1 MLDLSKP
8 FAIIQKEDGPQ
19 VLLLSGP
26 VRRLEALA
34 QIPRKQ
40 GKDAAGKRYDTLSLV
55 PFSQIKEKGYE
66 VKQGDE
72 ALLCMEIQE
81 QREVPLEELLAWIPD
96 LPVDLAG
103 EPRFDEDE
111 ATYQATVA
119 AVIEKEIG
127 EGQGANFVIPRTCRA
142 KLKGWTPGVGLT
154 VLRRLL
160 RRDYGTYWKYA
171 FYDGERMFIGS
182 TPEKHLSVD
191 KGRVVMNPISGTFR
205 KKPDMAPA
213 ELRNELL
220 KFLRD
225 PKEIN
230 ELFMVV
236 DEELKMMSK
245 MCEKGGLIVG
255 PLLKE
260 MSRLVHSEYLLV
272 GQSGRDVVDLL
283 RESMFAATVTGSP
296 VESAC
301 HIIAKYEPSP
311 RRYYASSIALIGRDE
326 DGEDFLDSPILIRSF
341 EVDRAGEVLL
351 RVGATLVRD
360 SVPSDEVAETKSK
373 SAAVLG
379 ALTDANARPNPRV
392 LDPLAKDPLV
402 VERLFERNQNLST
415 FWFLKQEQRHGVGPL
430 QGVKFAMID
439 NEDDFLA
446 MFGHL
451 LEHLG
456 AEVTLTS
463 WKSFDLAKVGDSI
476 VVPGPGPGNP
486 GHTTDPKM
494 ALNGKVIDQLLRD
507 KKPFMA
513 VCLGHQILCQRLGLK
528 IGKKQELT
536 QGVQKRIDYYG
547 RPEDVGFYNTFC
559 GYVDPSR
566 KDLEYSADPNGEV
579 HALRGAH
586 FASFQFHPESILT
599 RNGYAIVEEAARR
612 VAGR

>member
-8 FAIIQKEDGPQ
+8 FAIIQKEDAPQ

-26 VRRLEALA
+26 VRRLDTLA

-40 GKDAAGKRYDTLSLV
+40 GKDAGGKRYDTLSLV

-66 VKQGDE
+66 VMQGDE
-72 ALLCMEIQE
+72 ALLCMEIQD

-96 LPVDLAG
+96 LPVELQG
-103 EPRFDEDE
+103 EPHFEQSE
-111 ATYQATVA
+111 AEYQATVA

-127 EGQGANFVIPRTCRA
+127 EGQGANFVIPRTCHA
-142 KLKGWTPGVGLT
+142 HLKAWSPAVGLT

-213 ELRNELL
+213 ELRQELL

-245 MCEKGGLIVG
+245 MCERGGLIVG

-301 HIIAKYEPSP
+301 HIIARYETSP

-341 EVDRAGEVLL
+341 EVDKSGEVLL

-379 ALTDANARPNPRV
+379 ALTDAEARPNPRV

-456 AEVTLTS
+456 ATVSLTS
-463 WKSFDLAKVGDSI
+463 WKHFDLAAAGDAI

-486 GHTTDPKM
+486 GHLQDPKM
-494 ALNGKVIDQLLRD
+494 ALNGKVVDQLLRD
-507 KKPFMA
+507 KWPFLA

-559 GYVDPSR
+559 GYVDPAR
-566 KDLEYSADPNGEV
+566 TDLQYSADPNGEV